1 MTLPESH
8 SLPFSNL
15 KTNIQTGLIKIPQF
29 QRDFVWTKQKSAKLL
44 DSIVKGYPI
53 GTFILWKTKE
63 SLRAI
68 RNIGGDKLPDTPKGD
83 FIQYVLDG
91 QQRLTSLYASIEGL
105 SVEKKH
111 GTDDFSEI
119 YIDLRASKEDDIVI
133 TDISDKTSTSVIK
146 IKDLINRGITFF
158 STYPQSLHK
167 KIEDYKHQISSYSFS
182 CITLNGAPIEVAT
195 EVFTRINVSGKP
207 LSVFEIMVAKTFDK
221 NRDFDLAEKFDEL
234 ILRLKDVGYDTLSDA
249 TVLQTV
255 SVILSRTKECKK
267 KEILKL
273 NKKKVID
280 AWDDVIEAIEKTVD
294 YFRSFYR
301 IPVSKLLPYNALIIP
316 FAYFFYHH
324 KDKPTGDK
332 QKYLEDFFWRCSLT
346 GRYSSSLEG
355 KVAQDIKKMDSILKN
370 SRPKYDSPVDE
381 SPDFIQTNGSF
392 SAGRSFIKAILCI
405 YAYKQPKSFIDNSL
419 VNISNDWLKKA
430 NSKNYHHFFPKAYL
444 KKIKEDNFYIN
455 HILNI
460 TLVDDFLNKKVIG
473 AKKPSVYMKD
483 FDKKNDNLE
492 KTMKS
497 HLINIGRDGIW
508 DDDYDTFFVNRA
520 KAVSRELKKRIIPDE
535 IDKKGQKEFDSDFEE
550 SELST

>member
-1 MTLPESH
+1 MNLPDPHNMSFS
-8 SLPFSNL
+8 SLKSDI
-15 KTNIQTGLIKIPQF
+15 KKGLVKIPQF

-68 RNIGGDKLPDTPKGD
+68 RNIGGDQLPDTPKGD

-91 QQRLTSLYASIEGL
+91 QQRLTSLYASIMGL
-105 SVEKKH
+105 NVAKNNRVE
-111 GTDDFSEI
+111 DFSEI
-119 YIDLRASKEDDIVI
+119 YIDLMASNENDIVL
-133 TDISDKTSTSVIK
+133 TDVSDKEPNSVIK
-146 IKDLINRGITFF
+146 IVDLINQGITFF
-158 STYPQSLHK
+158 SNYPQTLHK
-167 KIEDYKHQISSYSFS
+167 KIEDYKLQISSYSFS
-182 CITLNGAPIEVAT
+182 CITLKEAPIEVAT

-221 NRDFDLAEKFDEL
+221 KKDFDLAEKFDEL
-234 ILRLKDVGYDTLSDA
+234 IIKLENVNYDTLSDA
-249 TVLQTV
+249 TVLQTI

-267 KEILKL
+267 KDILKL
-273 NKKKVID
+273 NKKKFID
-280 AWDDVIEAIEKTVD
+280 LWPDAIEAIEKTVD

-332 QKYLEDFFWRCSLT
+332 QKYLQDFFWRCSLT
-346 GRYSSSLEG
+346 GRYSSSLES
-355 KVAQDIKKMDSILKN
+355 KVAQDIKKIDSILKN
-370 SRPKYDSPVDE
+370 KRPNYDSPVDIR
-381 SPDFIQTNGSF
+381 PDFIQTNGSF

-405 YAYKQPKSFIDNSL
+405 YAYQQPKSFIDNSL
-419 VNISNDWLKKA
+419 VNISNDWLKQA

-444 KKIKEDNFYIN
+444 KKQKEEDFYIN

-460 TLVDDFLNKKVIG
+460 TLVDDFLNKRVIR
-473 AKKPSVYMKD
+473 AKRPSIYMKD
-483 FDKKNDNLE
+483 FAKKNEDLD

-497 HLINIGRDGIW
+497 HLININRDGIW
-508 DDDYDTFFVNRA
+508 DDDYNTFFVNRA
-520 KAVSRELKKRIIPDE
+520 KAVSRLLKQRIIPDE

-550 SELST
+550 SELNA